1 MYSFKHASQSKNNIG
16 DNSRSIGG
24 EVHSDGDFLLFEGNR
39 YSRRGFLYKGF
50 PLSSVVSNYSVL
62 LECSYSLLI
71 GHLAASCIH
80 SVVHLVFSIVK
91 N

>member
-50 PLSSVVSNYSVL
+50 PLSSVVSNTGSSGMQLQPVNRSFGRFMYSFCL
-62 LECSYSLLI
+62 
-71 GHLAASCIH
+71 
-80 SVVHLVFSIVK
+80 HLVFSIVK